1 MNYKQR
7 HLLLLTMK
15 SLFTSLIARIKA
27 LAALP
32 IGAVTWGLV
41 IVFSAWIVLDLTYLK
56 VSSGLSQTTYDGMVK
71 NRFYAAEPDPRLVIV
86 DIDEASL
93 ARMAKEFG
101 RWPWPRDT
109 LASVQ
114 DFIEREQPLA
124 IVWDIAF
131 ADADRLSPGG
141 DAAFNESA
149 KRSKRSHYSVI
160 RLPIANDKYSTLT
173 QKDLPTLW
181 VKAPEAGTPSSTLA
195 AIVPVLPN
203 IAAGN
208 LGFNNGYPDSDGVL
222 RRYRYFETLA
232 DGSIIQSTPMSAA
245 VGASDAGANSHAA
258 RQRDQLL
265 SIPQNLDKHGADT
278 GTLIAWRKHAESYP
292 RISFADVFVKAEGD
306 KPKQDVPSFKGKVVV
321 IGSTAPSLHDIHPT
335 PLVSFQAGVESLAT
349 VLDNA
354 LNNRFVH
361 EVPRWAQALI
371 AIGLCIGLALWVRR
385 FGIASLDAA
394 LVILPGALLGI
405 GYLSLNLLPVFLDLQ
420 LAAGAVLLFLAALK
434 TWNNFRRNHWCGLP
448 EANTSKPCG
457 VMPIQRAH
465 DKPFADTGL
474 DHLIDWLEAHA
485 PDCRV
490 VGGDATSSWPAKL
503 RWSEL
508 ASRVGVAGP
517 IDQLAHLQS
526 CLPSA
531 VTASN
536 YTLIEGDIT
545 KANVV
550 HAFFRSYS

>member
-1 MNYKQR
+1 
-7 HLLLLTMK
+7 MK
-15 SLFTSLIARIKA
+15 SLLASLKA

-41 IVFSAWIVLDLTYLK
+41 VIFSAWIVLDLTYLK
-56 VSSGLSQTTYDGMVK
+56 VSSGLSQTTYDTMVR
-71 NRFYAAEPDPRLVIV
+71 NRFHAAKPDPRLVVV

-93 ARMAKEFG
+93 ARMSKEFG

-114 DFIEREQPLA
+114 DFIEREEPLA

-149 KRSKRSHYSVI
+149 KRSLHSHYSVI
-160 RLPIANDKYSTLT
+160 RLLPVTNDKHSALT
-173 QKDLPTLW
+173 RKDLPTLW
-181 VKAPEAGTPSSTLA
+181 VKAPEEGRPNATLA
-195 AIVPVLPN
+195 VIVPVLPN

-222 RRYRYFETLA
+222 RRYRYFETLT
-232 DGSIIQSTPMSAA
+232 DGSVIQSTPMSAA
-245 VGASDAGANSHAA
+245 IGAASSESVQA
-258 RQRDQLL
+258 RDQLL
-265 SIPQNLDKHGADT
+265 NIPQNLDKQGMDT
-278 GTLIAWRKHAESYP
+278 GTLIAWRKSADAYP
-292 RISFADVFVKAEGD
+292 RMSFADVFAKAEGD

-354 LNNRFVH
+354 LNARFVQ
-361 EVPRWAQALI
+361 EVPRWIQALI
-371 AIGLCIGLALWVRR
+371 AIGLCVGLALWVRR

-394 LVILPGALLGI
+394 LVVLPGALLGI
-405 GYLSLNLLPVFLDLQ
+405 SYLSLNILPVFLDLQ
-420 LAAGAVLLFLAALK
+420 LAAGAVLLFLAALRA
-434 TWNNFRRNHWCGLP
+434 WNNFRRNHWCGLP
-448 EANTSKPCG
+448 AAPVQANPNKVCG

-485 PDCRV
+485 PDCRI

-517 IDQLAHLQS
+517 IDQLVHLQS
-526 CLPSA
+526 CMPSD
-531 VTASN
+531 VIASS
-536 YTLIEGDIT
+536 YTLLEGSIT
-545 KANVV
+545 KANVA

>member
-1 MNYKQR
+1 
-7 HLLLLTMK
+7 MK
-15 SLFTSLIARIKA
+15 SLLASLKA

-41 IVFSAWIVLDLTYLK
+41 IIFSAWIVLDLTYLK
-56 VSSGLSQTTYDGMVK
+56 VSSGLSQTTYDTMVR
-71 NRFYAAEPDPRLVIV
+71 NRFHAAAPDPRLVVV

-93 ARMAKEFG
+93 ARMSKEFG

-114 DFIEREQPLA
+114 DFIEREEPLA

-149 KRSKRSHYSVI
+149 KRSLHSHYSVI
-160 RLPIANDKYSTLT
+160 RLLPVTNDKHSTLT
-173 QKDLPTLW
+173 RKDLPTLW
-181 VKAPEAGTPSSTLA
+181 VKAPEAGRPNATLA
-195 AIVPVLPN
+195 VIVPVLPN
-203 IAAGN
+203 IAAGK

-222 RRYRYFETLA
+222 RRYRYFETLT
-232 DGSIIQSTPMSAA
+232 DGSVIQSTPMSAA
-245 VGASDAGANSHAA
+245 IGAANSESVQA
-258 RQRDQLL
+258 RDQLL
-265 SIPQNLDKHGADT
+265 NIPQNLDKHGIDT
-278 GTLIAWRKHAESYP
+278 GTLIAWRKSADAYP
-292 RISFADVFVKAEGD
+292 RISFADVFAKAEGD

-354 LNNRFVH
+354 LNARFVQ
-361 EVPRWAQALI
+361 EVPRWIQALI
-371 AIGLCIGLALWVRR
+371 AIGLCVGLALWVRR

-394 LVILPGALLGI
+394 LVVLPGALLGI
-405 GYLSLNLLPVFLDLQ
+405 SYLSLNILPVFLDLQ
-420 LAAGAVLLFLAALK
+420 LAAGAVLLFLAALRA
-434 TWNNFRRNHWCGLP
+434 WNNFRRNHWCGLP
-448 EANTSKPCG
+448 AEPVQANPNKACG

-485 PDCRV
+485 PDCRI

-526 CLPSA
+526 CLPSD
-531 VTASN
+531 VIASN
-536 YTLIEGDIT
+536 YTLLEGDIT

>member
-1 MNYKQR
+1 MGYKRRNFIQT
-7 HLLLLTMK
+7 LAM
-15 SLFTSLIARIKA
+15 TSLLAAIKARIHQ

-32 IGAVTWGLV
+32 IGLVTWSLV
-41 IVFSAWIVLDLTYLK
+41 IIFSVWVVLDLTYLQ
-56 VSSGLSQTTYDGMVK
+56 VSSGLSQTTYDTMVK
-71 NRFYAAEPDPRLVIV
+71 SRFHAAAPDARLVIV

-93 ARMAKEFG
+93 ARMSKEFG

-114 DFIEREQPLA
+114 DFIEREEPLA

-149 KRSKRSHYSVI
+149 KRSKHSHYSVI
-160 RLPIANDKYSTLT
+160 RLPAANDKHSSLT
-173 QKDLPTLW
+173 QADLPTLW
-181 VKAPEAGTPSSTLA
+181 VKAPEAGRPSSTLA
-195 AIVPVLPN
+195 AIVPVLPS

-208 LGFNNGYPDSDGVL
+208 LGFNNGYPDNDGVL
-222 RRYRYFETLA
+222 RRYRYSETLT

-245 VGASDAGANSHAA
+245 VGAAGGDAV
-258 RQRDQLL
+258 RQRNQLL
-265 SIPQNLDKHGADT
+265 SIPHNLDKHGVDA
-278 GTLIAWRKHAESYP
+278 GTLIAWRKTADAYP
-292 RISFADVFVKAEGD
+292 KLSFADVFAKAEGD

-335 PLVSFQAGVESLAT
+335 PLASFQAGVESLAT

-354 LNNRFVH
+354 LNARFVQ
-361 EVPRWAQALI
+361 EVPRWLQALI
-371 AIGLCIGLALWVRR
+371 AISLCVGLALWVRR
-385 FGIASLDAA
+385 FGIATLDGA
-394 LVILPGALLGI
+394 LVVFPGLLLGI
-405 GYLSLNLLPVFLDLQ
+405 SYLSLNLLPVFLDLQ
-420 LAAGAVLLFLAALK
+420 LAAGAVLLFLAALRS
-434 TWNNFRRNHWCGLP
+434 WNNFRRNYWCGLP
-448 EANTSKPCG
+448 DKASG
-457 VMPIQRAH
+457 VMPIQRVH

-490 VGGDATSSWPAKL
+490 VGGDVTSAWPAKL
-503 RWSEL
+503 RWPEL

-517 IDQLAHLQS
+517 INQLVHLQS
-526 CLPSA
+526 CLPSD
-531 VTASN
+531 VTASS
-536 YTLIEGDIT
+536 YTLIEGNIT
-545 KANVV
+545 KANVA

>member
-1 MNYKQR
+1 MGYKRIMSSLLASLKVRIQR
-7 HLLLLTMK
+7 
-15 SLFTSLIARIKA
+15 

-41 IVFSAWIVLDLTYLK
+41 IAFSSWIALDLTYLK
-56 VSSGLSQTTYDGMVK
+56 LSSGLSQTTYDTMVR
-71 NRFYAAEPDPRLVIV
+71 NRFHAAAPDPRLVIV

-93 ARMAKEFG
+93 ARMSKEFG

-114 DFIEREQPLA
+114 DFIEREEPLA
-124 IVWDIAF
+124 IVWDVAF

-149 KRSKRSHYSVI
+149 KRSKHSHYSVI
-160 RLPIANDKYSTLT
+160 RLPAINDKYSLLT

-181 VKAPEAGTPSSTLA
+181 VKVPAAGRPNSTLA
-195 AIVPVLPN
+195 AIVPVLPS
-203 IAAGN
+203 IAIGN

-222 RRYRYFETLA
+222 RRYRYSETLA
-232 DGSIIQSTPMSAA
+232 DGSVIQSTPMSAA
-245 VGASDAGANSHAA
+245 VGVSNKNLE
-258 RQRDQLL
+258 QLL
-265 SIPQNLDKHGADT
+265 NIPHNLNKHGVDT
-278 GTLIAWRKHAESYP
+278 GTLIVWRKNAEAYP
-292 RISFADVFVKAEGD
+292 KLSFADVFAKAEGD

-335 PLVSFQAGVESLAT
+335 PLASFQAGVESLAT

-354 LNNRFVH
+354 LNDRFVL
-361 EVPRWAQALI
+361 EVPRWLQALI
-371 AIGLCIGLALWVRR
+371 AISLCAGLALWVRR
-385 FGIASLDAA
+385 FGIASLDGA
-394 LVILPGALLGI
+394 LVVLPGALLGI
-405 GYLSLNLLPVFLDLQ
+405 SYLSLNFLPVFLDLQ
-420 LAAGAVLLFLAALK
+420 LAAGAVLLFLAALRA
-434 TWNNFRRNHWCGLP
+434 WNNFRRNYWCGLP
-448 EANTSKPCG
+448 QAPVQANVDKGCG

-474 DHLIDWLEAHA
+474 DHLIDWLETHA

-490 VGGDATSSWPAKL
+490 VGGDATSAWPAKL

-517 IDQLAHLQS
+517 MAQLVHLQS
-526 CLPSA
+526 CLPSD
-531 VTASN
+531 VVASS

-545 KANVV
+545 KANVA

>member
-1 MNYKQR
+1 MRQ
-7 HLLLLTMK
+7 LLT
-15 SLFTSLIARIKA
+15 SLKA

-56 VSSGLSQTTYDGMVK
+56 VSSGLSQNTYDTMMR
-71 NRFYAAEPDPRLVIV
+71 NRFHAAEPDPRLVIV

-93 ARMAKEFG
+93 ARMSKEFG

-114 DFIEREQPLA
+114 DFIEREGPLA
-124 IVWDIAF
+124 IVWDVAF

-149 KRSKRSHYSVI
+149 KRSAHSHYSVI
-160 RLPIANDKYSTLT
+160 RLPAANDKQSLLT
-173 QKDLPTLW
+173 RKDLPTLW
-181 VKAPEAGTPSSTLA
+181 VKAADAGKPDATLA

-203 IAAGN
+203 IAAGR

-222 RRYRYFETLA
+222 RRYRYSETLA

-245 VGASDAGANSHAA
+245 VSVSSTQQGP
-258 RQRDQLL
+258 LL
-265 SIPQNLDKHGADT
+265 SIPQNLNKHGVDT
-278 GTLIAWRKHAESYP
+278 GTLIAWRKNAEAYP
-292 RISFADVFVKAEGD
+292 KLSFADVFAKAEGD

-321 IGSTAPSLHDIHPT
+321 VGSTAPSLHDIHPT

-354 LNNRFVH
+354 LHARFVH
-361 EVPRWAQALI
+361 EVPRWLQAFI
-371 AIGLCIGLALWVRR
+371 AISLCVGLALWVRR
-385 FGIASLDAA
+385 FGIASLDGA
-394 LVILPGALLGI
+394 LVVLPGALLGI
-405 GYLSLNLLPVFLDLQ
+405 SYLSLNLLPVFLDLQ
-420 LAAGAVLLFLAALK
+420 LAAGAVLLFLAALRA
-434 TWNNFRRNHWCGLP
+434 WNNFRRNYWCGLP
-448 EANTSKPCG
+448 EKFDNQTVG
-457 VMPIQRAH
+457 VMSIRRAH
-465 DKPFADTGL
+465 DKPFADSGL
-474 DHLIDWLEAHA
+474 DHLIDWLEEHA
-485 PDCRV
+485 PSCRV
-490 VGGDATSSWPAKL
+490 VGGDATSAWPAKL

-517 IDQLAHLQS
+517 TLQLTHLQS
-526 CLPSA
+526 CLPSD
-531 VTASN
+531 VVASS

-545 KANVV
+545 KANVA

>member
-1 MNYKQR
+1 M
-7 HLLLLTMK
+7 HPLLT
-15 SLFTSLIARIKA
+15 SLNARVKG

-32 IGAVTWGLV
+32 ISAVTWGLV
-41 IVFSAWIVLDLTYLK
+41 ILFSAWIVLDLTYLK
-56 VSSGLSQTTYDGMVK
+56 VSSGLSLTTYDTMVR
-71 NRFYAAEPDPRLVIV
+71 NRFLAAAPDSRLVVI

-93 ARMAKEFG
+93 ARMSKEFG

-114 DFIEREQPLA
+114 NFIEREEPLA

-149 KRSKRSHYSVI
+149 KHSKHSHYSVI
-160 RLPIANDKYSTLT
+160 RLPAANDKQSTLT
-173 QKDLPTLW
+173 RKDLPTLW
-181 VKAPEAGTPSSTLA
+181 VKAPDAEHPNATLA
-195 AIVPVLPN
+195 AIVPVLPH

-222 RRYRYFETLA
+222 RRYRYSETLA

-245 VGASDAGANSHAA
+245 VGAAGVETQGQSA
-258 RQRDQLL
+258 QMRDQLL
-265 SIPQNLDKHGADT
+265 RIPQNLDKQGVDT
-278 GTLIAWRKHAESYP
+278 GTLIAWRKSADAYP
-292 RISFADVFVKAEGD
+292 RISFADVFAKAEGD
-306 KPKQDVPSFKGKVVV
+306 KPRQDVPSFKGKVVV

-354 LNNRFVH
+354 LNARFID
-361 EVPRWAQALI
+361 EVPRWLQAAI
-371 AIGLCIGLALWVRR
+371 AIGLCMGLALWVRR

-394 LVILPGALLGI
+394 LVVLPGALLGI
-405 GYLSLNLLPVFLDLQ
+405 SYLSLNMLSVFLDLQ

-448 EANTSKPCG
+448 AAAQANADKACG
-457 VMPIQRAH
+457 VMPIARAH
-465 DKPFADTGL
+465 DRPFADTGL

-508 ASRVGVAGP
+508 ASRVGVTGP
-517 IDQLAHLQS
+517 IDQLVHLQS
-526 CLPSA
+526 CLPND
-531 VTASN
+531 VTASR
-536 YTLIEGDIT
+536 YTLVEGDIT